1 LPFESNGDT
10 IFLPHV
16 QLAYSP
22 FDDQLV
28 VAHAS
33 PLIIFN
39 YFGGA
44 IMISFPF
51 LFVFL
56 PFIVLSAM
64 IIFAGKPGN

>member
-1 LPFESNGDT
+1 
-10 IFLPHV
+10 
-16 QLAYSP
+16 
-22 FDDQLV
+22 

>member
-1 LPFESNGDT
+1 MNEIP
-10 IFLPHV
+10 
-16 QLAYSP
+16 A
-22 FDDQLV
+22 
-28 VAHAS
+28 VALCKS
-33 PLIIFN
+33 IN
-39 YFGGA
+39 YLGGA